1 MREPSSA
8 ASKWDWWE
16 RAIAGE
22 NPPIHEREPQVG
34 YYRVRRWA
42 RKQFWLPAR
51 IWLEPGE
58 VDPETGEL
66 MSDERYCAEI
76 DGERKN
82 PFVVWTWL
90 QPITEDEWKWL
101 KATRNL
107 QPEKMPS
114 KSSR

>member
-1 MREPSSA
+1 MREPISSEA
-8 ASKWDWWE
+8 KWAWWE
-16 RAIAGE
+16 AAIAGQ

-34 YYRVRRWA
+34 YYRMRRWA

-66 MSDERYCAEI
+66 MSDEWLCAEI

-90 QPITEDEWKWL
+90 QPISLEDYEWTV
-101 KATRNL
+101 AQRPL
-107 QPEKMPS
+107 QPKKQP
-114 KSSR
+114 K

>member
-1 MREPSSA
+1 MREPSSS
-8 ASKWDWWE
+8 ASKWAWWE
-16 RAIAGE
+16 AAVAGE
-22 NPPIHEREPQVG
+22 NPPIHEREPEVG
-34 YYRVRRWA
+34 YYRVRRWP
-42 RKQFWLPAR
+42 RKPFWLPAR